1 MQFQQ
6 TSLRGAFVVSLEPYA
21 DSRGF
26 FARTWCAREFAAH
39 GLPDTLVQS
48 SMSHSERRGTV
59 RGIHFQTYPGQGKL
73 VRAARG
79 RVLDVVVD
87 LRLGTVRGMHAQL
100 PPSREA
106 KLVRCA
112 RGAIYDVIVDMD
124 PDSPTFL
131 RHFGIELSATS
142 YQALYIPPLMLHG
155 FQTLQDA
162 SEVHYQMTD
171 FYAPELGLGARWD
184 DPAFGIAWPIR
195 APVTVLPRD
204 AAYAGFDVE
213 RYRRELD
220 AARARGARSSP

>member
-59 RGIHFQTYPGQGKL
+59 RG
-73 VRAARG
+73 
-79 RVLDVVVD
+79 
-87 LRLGTVRGMHAQL
+87 MHVQL

-106 KLVRCA
+106 KLVRCT

-171 FYAPELGLGARWD
+171 FYAPEVGFGARWD

-195 APVTVLPRD
+195 APVTILPRD
-204 AAYAGFDVE
+204 AAYADFDVE

>member
-1 MQFQQ
+1 MHFQQ
-6 TSLRGAFVVSLEPYA
+6 TSLRGALVVSQEAFA

-26 FARTWCAREFAAH
+26 FARTWCSREFAAH

-48 SMSHSERRGTV
+48 SMSHSAHR
-59 RGIHFQTYPGQGKL
+59 
-73 VRAARG
+73 
-79 RVLDVVVD
+79 
-87 LRLGTVRGMHAQL
+87 GTVRGMHVQL

-106 KLVRCA
+106 KLVRCT

-124 PDSPTFL
+124 PDSPSFL
-131 RHFGIELSATS
+131 RHFGIELSAAS

-171 FYAPELGLGARWD
+171 FYAPGLGFGARWD
-184 DPAFGIAWPIR
+184 DPAFGIDWPIDR
-195 APVTVLPRD
+195 PITILPRD
-204 AAYAGFDVE
+204 AAYADFDVE

>member
-59 RGIHFQTYPGQGKL
+59 RG
-73 VRAARG
+73 
-79 RVLDVVVD
+79 
-87 LRLGTVRGMHAQL
+87 MHVQL

-204 AAYAGFDVE
+204 AAYADFDVE

-220 AARARGARSSP
+220 AARARGARSS

>member
-6 TSLRGAFVVSLEPYA
+6 TSLRGAFVVSLEPFA
-21 DSRGF
+21 DARGF
-26 FARTWCAREFAAH
+26 FARTWCAREFADH

-59 RGIHFQTYPGQGKL
+59 RG
-73 VRAARG
+73 
-79 RVLDVVVD
+79 
-87 LRLGTVRGMHAQL
+87 MHVQL

-106 KLVRCA
+106 KLVRCT

-124 PDSPTFL
+124 PDSSTFL

-155 FQTLQDA
+155 FQTLQDT

-171 FYAPELGLGARWD
+171 FYAPELGFGARWD

-195 APVTVLPRD
+195 APVTILPRD
-204 AAYAGFDVE
+204 AAYSDFDVE

-220 AARARGARSSP
+220 AARARGARSSS

>member
-59 RGIHFQTYPGQGKL
+59 RG
-73 VRAARG
+73 
-79 RVLDVVVD
+79 
-87 LRLGTVRGMHAQL
+87 MHVQL

-106 KLVRCA
+106 KLVRCT

-171 FYAPELGLGARWD
+171 FYAPELGFGARWD

-195 APVTVLPRD
+195 APVTILPRD
-204 AAYAGFDVE
+204 AAYADFDVE

>member
-59 RGIHFQTYPGQGKL
+59 RG
-73 VRAARG
+73 
-79 RVLDVVVD
+79 
-87 LRLGTVRGMHAQL
+87 MHVQL

-204 AAYAGFDVE
+204 AAYADFDVE

-220 AARARGARSSP
+220 AARARGARSSS

>member
-6 TSLRGAFVVSLEPYA
+6 TSVRGALVVSLEPSS

-48 SMSHSERRGTV
+48 SMSRNEHR
-59 RGIHFQTYPGQGKL
+59 
-73 VRAARG
+73 
-79 RVLDVVVD
+79 
-87 LRLGTVRGMHAQL
+87 GTVRGMHLQL

-106 KLVRCA
+106 KLVRCTH
-112 RGAIYDVIVDMD
+112 GAIYDVIVDLD
-124 PDSPTFL
+124 PQSPTFL

-162 SEVHYQMTD
+162 SEVQYQMTD
-171 FYAPELGLGARWD
+171 FYAPELGFGARWD
-184 DPAFGIAWPIR
+184 DPAFGIQWPIR
-195 APVTVLPRD
+195 AAITILPRD
-204 AAYAGFDVE
+204 AAYPDFNVDG
-213 RYRRELD
+213 YRSELA
-220 AARARGARSSP
+220 AARARGAQA

>member
-6 TSLRGAFVVSLEPYA
+6 TSLRGAFVVSLEPSA

-59 RGIHFQTYPGQGKL
+59 RG
-73 VRAARG
+73 
-79 RVLDVVVD
+79 
-87 LRLGTVRGMHAQL
+87 MHVQL

-106 KLVRCA
+106 KLVRCT

-171 FYAPELGLGARWD
+171 FYAPELGFGARWD

-195 APVTVLPRD
+195 ALVTILPRD
-204 AAYAGFDVE
+204 AAYSDFDVE
-213 RYRRELD
+213 RYRGELD
-220 AARARGARSSP
+220 AARARGARSSS

>member
-6 TSLRGAFVVSLEPYA
+6 TSLRGAFVVSLEPFA
-21 DSRGF
+21 DARGF
-26 FARTWCAREFAAH
+26 FARTWCAREFADH

-59 RGIHFQTYPGQGKL
+59 RG
-73 VRAARG
+73 
-79 RVLDVVVD
+79 
-87 LRLGTVRGMHAQL
+87 MHVQL

-106 KLVRCA
+106 KLVRCT

-124 PDSPTFL
+124 PDSSTFL

-171 FYAPELGLGARWD
+171 FYAPELGFGARWD

-195 APVTVLPRD
+195 APVTILPRD
-204 AAYAGFDVE
+204 AAYSDFDVE

-220 AARARGARSSP
+220 AARARGARSSS

>member
-59 RGIHFQTYPGQGKL
+59 RG
-73 VRAARG
+73 
-79 RVLDVVVD
+79 
-87 LRLGTVRGMHAQL
+87 MHVQL

-204 AAYAGFDVE
+204 AAYADFDVE

>member
-1 MQFQQ
+1 
-6 TSLRGAFVVSLEPYA
+6 VSLEPYA

-59 RGIHFQTYPGQGKL
+59 RG
-73 VRAARG
+73 
-79 RVLDVVVD
+79 
-87 LRLGTVRGMHAQL
+87 MHVQL

-204 AAYAGFDVE
+204 AAYADFDVE